1 MDKIFFILDKDNQRI
16 PANWKEVEEWLEAQK
31 HLILQEQIGNLVVST
46 IFDICGEF
54 ETVILE
60 GELEDDNVGVKNQG
74 VILRQDYSDTYEKAM
89 FIHNYYKWSI
99 S

>member
-16 PANWKEVEEWLEAQK
+16 PATWKEK

-60 GELEDDNVGVKNQG
+60 GELEDDNVGVKSQG